1 MAIEARRHSPRYTLS
16 ETAYVNFGSGTRG
29 VILDVSEGGLRFKTA
44 APLDRTDPVRFWLT
58 FSRRNEGEAHVAWTD
73 ESRTTGGLRF
83 TAVPPEIRQQ
93 LREWMDHASSEPLAK
108 QAEKK
113 ANAQEIEEAL
123 ALWKEPA
130 AAAEPGAEYRP
141 TDAEAPAFETR
152 AAVAIAEE
160 PYSSLRDDSDSEPF
174 APSPEL
180 EHASFESEAQP
191 ASEPFSESVSESVSE
206 SLPSRPSLI
215 GKPSSLSMFPLDQP
229 DAYTLARTQRTHRIA
244 VAVLVVLVLIGA
256 AAGAAAHYYPSHARN
271 AMNLVQ
277 AKVEQFVNPAH
288 KQRIS
293 SVEPASMGGA
303 LEATNPSDDTA
314 EPSIPANSQPSA
326 PASTAV
332 PPVNSKS
339 SDQGSDN
346 IGAPSI
352 DSAVPAPATA
362 DKNDRPASKS
372 NAAIDLELAQK
383 YLAEGS
389 NPQQKTKA
397 VQLLWMATEKG
408 NVDAEIRLADMY
420 AHGDNVPKSC
430 TQARILLKAAA
441 TMNPALAQPKLSELN
456 ESGCN

>member
-58 FSRRNEGEAHVAWTD
+58 FSRRNEGEAHIAWTD

-113 ANAQEIEEAL
+113 VNAQEIEEAL

-130 AAAEPGAEYRP
+130 AAAEPEAEYRP
-141 TDAEAPAFETR
+141 TGAEVPAFETR

-160 PYSSLRDDSDSEPF
+160 PYSSLRDDSNSEPF
-174 APSPEL
+174 APSPEP
-180 EHASFESEAQP
+180 EYASVESAAQP
-191 ASEPFSESVSESVSE
+191 ASEPVSEPVSE
-206 SLPSRPSLI
+206 PLLSRPSLI

-229 DAYTLARTQRTHRIA
+229 DAYTLARTQRSHRIA
-244 VAVLVVLVLIGA
+244 VAILVVLILIGA
-256 AAGAAAHYYPSHARN
+256 AAGAAAHYYPSQARN

-277 AKVEQFVNPAH
+277 AKVEQFINPAH

-293 SVEPASMGGA
+293 RVEPASMGGV

-326 PASTAV
+326 AASTAV
-332 PPVNSKS
+332 PPANSKP
-339 SDQGSDN
+339 SDQGSN
-346 IGAPSI
+346 NVGATST

-362 DKNDRPASKS
+362 DKNDRPANKS